1 MVPTVE
7 DGTAQ
12 LAGVI
17 RVRVRV
23 RVRVRLPNPDP
34 NPHSNPHPHQVTM
47 GGVLLCCPVI
57 ARCLG
62 QRKATS
68 PTTGPHYSAVVR
80 RPADRGRYG
89 EM

>member
-23 RVRVRLPNPDP
+23 RVRVR
-34 NPHSNPHPHQVTM
+34 
-47 GGVLLCCPVI
+47 
-57 ARCLG
+57 
-62 QRKATS
+62 
-68 PTTGPHYSAVVR
+68 
-80 RPADRGRYG
+80 
-89 EM
+89 